1 MNQTATASRC
11 ALYARVST
19 RDQNC
24 ELQLRE
30 LRDYCQRRGFTIVGE
45 YIDAGISGARASRP
59 ALDRLMR
66 YAAEHRFQAVFCYKL
81 DRFGRSVLNLS
92 QSLALL
98 DSYGVR
104 FIAVSQGI
112 DTDQSNPTSRL
123 LMNIL
128 ASVAAFELELI
139 KERALLG
146 VRAARAKGKH
156 ICRPRRVFR
165 CENRIS
171 YQTSCRLLVKN
182 LVCNSLKRDLLPFY
196 HFYQEAQEGR
206 DASAVVKKQGC
217 LGKKVRRVRNNHN
230 NDIISNDI
238 YHLHRPN
245 FLPKPLVISW

>member
-1 MNQTATASRC
+1 M
-11 ALYARVST
+11 
-19 RDQNC
+19 
-24 ELQLRE
+24 
-30 LRDYCQRRGFTIVGE
+30 GE
-45 YIDAGISGARASRP
+45 YIDTGLSGAKASRP

-66 YAAEHRFQAVFCYKL
+66 DAAEHRFDAVLCYKL

-139 KERALLG
+139 KERTLLG

-156 ICRPRRVFR
+156 IGRPRRVFR
-165 CENRIS
+165 RDEAIRLRNEGHSWRSIGRILGVPAM
-171 YQTSCRLLVKN
+171 TV
-182 LVCNSLKRDLLPFY
+182 
-196 HFYQEAQEGR
+196 R
-206 DASAVVKKQGC
+206 DAVCTETPSAGAGIGDSIQTGSPVA
-217 LGKKVRRVRNNHN
+217 
-230 NDIISNDI
+230 
-238 YHLHRPN
+238 
-245 FLPKPLVISW
+245 